1 MQRNTSQRRN
11 ILEII
16 RQEGHATLP
25 EIEEKLLASGE
36 KMALSTIYRN
46 LSKLESENIVRK
58 IPIKSGDDF
67 YEFYEQEKHDHFIC
81 LKCGKIVDIPKKKTN
96 IKSLEKEG
104 KSVEEVVTI
113 YYGLCDDCNKCM

>member
-1 MQRNTSQRRN
+1 MQRNTTQRRN

-16 RQEGHATLP
+16 RQKGHATLP
-25 EIEEKLLASGE
+25 EIEEKL
-36 KMALSTIYRN
+36 
-46 LSKLESENIVRK
+46 
-58 IPIKSGDDF
+58 
-67 YEFYEQEKHDHFIC
+67 HFIC

-104 KSVEEVVTI
+104 KLVEEVVTI